1 MTRTT
6 IPVRLIG
13 PHFSAYRTT
22 PELRGEQR
30 GGIRRVPLDPPGEV
44 GKFANDGILSQ
55 DMWVAI
61 EIRQITASAATATD
75 LVGLLATRL
84 SPRRR

>member
-1 MTRTT
+1 M
-6 IPVRLIG
+6 
-13 PHFSAYRTT
+13 
-22 PELRGEQR
+22 
-30 GGIRRVPLDPPGEV
+30 PLDPPGEV

-61 EIRQITASAATATD
+61 EIRQITAIAAAATD

>member
-1 MTRTT
+1 
-6 IPVRLIG
+6 
-13 PHFSAYRTT
+13 
-22 PELRGEQR
+22 
-30 GGIRRVPLDPPGEV
+30 VPLGPPGEA
-44 GKFANDGILSQ
+44 GKFANDGILSR
-55 DMWVAI
+55 DMPVAI

>member
-6 IPVRLIG
+6 IPVRLTG

-22 PELRGEQR
+22 PELRGGQR
-30 GGIRRVPLDPPGEV
+30 GAIRRVPLDAPGGVE
-44 GKFANDGILSQ
+44 KFANDGILSR
-55 DMWVAI
+55 DMPVAI
-61 EIRQITASAATATD
+61 GIGQITASAAAATD